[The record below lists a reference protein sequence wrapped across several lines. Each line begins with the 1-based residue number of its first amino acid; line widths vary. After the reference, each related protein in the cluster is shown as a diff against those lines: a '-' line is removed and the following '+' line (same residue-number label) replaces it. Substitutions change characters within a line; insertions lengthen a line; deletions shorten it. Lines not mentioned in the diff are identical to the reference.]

1 MPIIALLTDFGTHDW
16 FVASM
21 KAAMLLVNPSATI
34 VDITHDIPAHDIP
47 SAAFLLRACVRD
59 FPRGTV
65 FAGVVDPGVGSKR
78 AIITARAAGYRFVAP
93 DNGML
98 SWALDHCGGAEVRV
112 VKNQAFMKPL
122 QSATFQGR
130 DIIGPA
136 AARLCAGARF
146 EDAGPVAGTYVR
158 LVWPAPAQTER
169 SVRGEVIHIDRFGNA
184 VTTIGESFRS
194 LLLPGRARLAGAGR
208 DIPLYQY
215 YQEAGEG
222 KVLAVWGSAG
232 FIEIS
237 VNAGSAAQKL
247 GMRIGDAIE
256 AFPG

>member
-16 FVASM
+16 FAAST

-34 VDITHDIPAHDIP
+34 VDITHDIPAHDIA

-65 FAGVVDPGVGSKR
+65 FAGVVDPGVGSDR
-78 AIITARAAGYRFVAP
+78 AIIAARAAGFRFVAP
-93 DNGML
+93 DNGLL
-98 SWALDHCGGAEVRV
+98 SWALDLCGGAEVRV

-122 QSATFQGR
+122 LSATFHGR

-146 EDAGPVAGTYVR
+146 EDAGPVAGSYTR
-158 LVWPAPAQTER
+158 LAWPAPAQTER
-169 SVRGEVIHIDRFGNA
+169 SVRGEIIYIDQFGNA
-184 VTTIGESFRS
+184 VTTIGEPFRS
-194 LLLPGRARLAGAGR
+194 LFLPGRARLRAAGR
-208 DIPLYQY
+208 DIPLCQY
-215 YQEAGEG
+215 YREAKEG
-222 KVLAVWGSAG
+222 DTLAVWGSAG

-247 GMRIGDAIE
+247 GIRIGDAVE
-256 AFPG
+256 EFPG